1 MATEDMAAKRRLKL
15 AVFLEKKISVGGGF
29 NQSITAALQMLRIAP
44 EQYAVEIYT
53 TIEGNIQILAA
64 QGLDAKHF
72 VKPKRKL
79 SKTIAQVFQS
89 ARRRREE
96 VTGFE
101 SEIKRLR
108 IDVVYFTAP
117 SGYALDLQTTPYIF
131 TIWDLCH
138 LEHPEFPEVTADRE
152 FEKRE
157 ELYSRAVVKAT
168 VTLTDG
174 LHTSRLASQRYGV
187 ASDRFIEMPFS
198 PAPHLQEARS
208 SPDALA
214 TALERYGLAP
224 DYLFYPA
231 QFWAHKNH
239 VRLLE
244 ACSLLARRGGTA
256 PTIVFVGG
264 DQGYAGA
271 IRHMSEELG
280 VSGTT
285 HFLGFVPAED
295 MSLLYQ
301 GAKAL
306 VMPSY
311 FGPSNLP
318 PMEAWVLGK
327 PVLYPQ
333 QFASFV
339 GDAALLF
346 DPDDAHSLATCI
358 ERLAQESDDGHWQR
372 LGRQRLEHFAR
383 ERYVAEEKLRLLLS
397 RVASRTLPSA

>member
-1 MATEDMAAKRRLKL
+1 MATEDMAARPRLKL
-15 AVFLEKKISVGGGF
+15 AVILEKKISVGGGF

-53 TIEGNIQILAA
+53 TIASNIQTLAA
-64 QGLDAKHF
+64 HGLNAKHF

-79 SKTIAQVFQS
+79 SKKIAQAFQS

-96 VTGFE
+96 VTEFE
-101 SEIKRLR
+101 IEIKRQG

-138 LEHPEFPEVTADRE
+138 LEHPEFPEVTENRE

-157 ELYSRAVVKAT
+157 KLYSRAVVKAT
-168 VTLTDG
+168 TTLTDG

-198 PAPHLQEARS
+198 PAPILQEGAS
-208 SPDALA
+208 APDGLA
-214 TALERYGLAP
+214 KMLERYGLTP
-224 DYLFYPA
+224 GYLFYPA

-239 VRLLE
+239 IRLLE
-244 ACSLLARRGGTA
+244 ACSLLAKRSRMA
-256 PTIVFVGG
+256 PTIVFAGG
-264 DQGYAGA
+264 DQGHAGE
-271 IRHMSEELG
+271 IRRMSERLG

-285 HFLGFVPAED
+285 HFLGFVPSED

-301 GAKAL
+301 GARAL

-318 PMEAWVLGK
+318 PMEAWMLGK

-333 QFASFV
+333 RFADFV

-346 DPDDAHSLATCI
+346 DPDDAHSLADCI
-358 ERLAQESDDGHWQR
+358 ERLAQESSDGRWQE

-383 ERYVAEEKLRLLLS
+383 ERYTAEERLRLLLS
-397 RVASRTLPSA
+397 RLASRTLTSV

>member
-1 MATEDMAAKRRLKL
+1 MATRDIAAKPQLKL
-15 AVFLEKKISVGGGF
+15 GVILEKKISVGGGF
-29 NQSITAALQMLRIAP
+29 NQSITAALQILRIAP

-53 TIEGNIQILAA
+53 TIASNIQTLAA
-64 QGLDAKHF
+64 HGLNTKHF

-79 SKTIAQVFQS
+79 SKKIAQVFQS

-96 VTGFE
+96 VTEFE
-101 SEIKRLR
+101 SEIKRLG

-168 VTLTDG
+168 ATLTDG

-198 PAPHLQEARS
+198 PAPHLKEAMPA
-208 SPDALA
+208 PDVA
-214 TALERYGLAP
+214 TMLERYGLDP
-224 DYLFYPA
+224 GYLFYPA

-239 VRLLE
+239 IRLLE
-244 ACSLLARRGGTA
+244 ACSLLAKRSGKA
-256 PTIVFVGG
+256 PTIVFAGG
-264 DQGYAGA
+264 DQGHAGA
-271 IRHMSEELG
+271 IRRMSEHLG

-285 HFLGFVPAED
+285 HFLGFVPTED

-301 GAKAL
+301 GARAL

-327 PVLYPQ
+327 PVLYSQ
-333 QFASFV
+333 RFADFV

-346 DPDDAHSLATCI
+346 DPDDAQSLAGCI
-358 ERLAQESDDGHWQR
+358 ERLALEPDDGQWQA

-383 ERYVAEEKLRLLLS
+383 ERHLAEDKLRLLLS
-397 RVASRTLPSA
+397 RLASRALPSA